1 MSKRISLKGF
11 FFLCDYCLI
20 ICDNKTSNM
29 ELTKISAS
37 ITVKDSGV
45 FEGKYDPNNRKFS
58 FNGAHDIQLAADRLQ
73 IRNVTEDGALV
84 VAYIYDNDYMPT
96 IFRLENNE
104 PLSIEDT
111 ILVKDK
117 EPLHI
122 TILIEYQCE

>member
-1 MSKRISLKGF
+1 
-11 FFLCDYCLI
+11 
-20 ICDNKTSNM
+20 M

-37 ITVKDSGV
+37 ITFKDSGV

-58 FNGAHDIQLAADRLQ
+58 FDSGDDIQTIADRLQ
-73 IRNVTEDGALV
+73 VRNMTEDGALV
-84 VAYIYDNDYMPT
+84 VSYIYDNDYMPT

-117 EPLHI
+117 ESLHI
-122 TILIEYQCE
+122 TIHIEYQCE